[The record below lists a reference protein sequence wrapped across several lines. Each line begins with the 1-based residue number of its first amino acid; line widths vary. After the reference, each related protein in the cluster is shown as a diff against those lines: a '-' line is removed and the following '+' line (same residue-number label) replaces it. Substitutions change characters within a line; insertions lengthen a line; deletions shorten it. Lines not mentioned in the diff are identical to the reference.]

1 MILIGLILP
10 CAGERAEEYRH
21 AAFTESETTEHIVL
35 CGTSVIQKIL
45 VDLGVPCAEERVPE
59 YRHET
64 NQAIPAAEQII
75 LCFVQESAPPT
86 PRRTHQEA
94 IP

>member
-21 AAFTESETTEHIVL
+21 AAFTESKTTEHILL
-35 CGTSVIQKIL
+35 CGTKVIQKIL
-45 VDLGVPCAEERVPE
+45 VDLGVPCAEERVTE

-64 NQAIPAAEQII
+64 NQEIPTAEQMI
-75 LCFVQESAPPT
+75 LCFVQECAPST